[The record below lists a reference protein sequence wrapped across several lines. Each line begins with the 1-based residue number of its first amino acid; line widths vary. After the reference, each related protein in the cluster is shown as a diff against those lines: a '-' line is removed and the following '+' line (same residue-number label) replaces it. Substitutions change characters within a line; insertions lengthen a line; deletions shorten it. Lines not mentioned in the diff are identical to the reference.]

1 MGRISILNALTARR
15 ARSLGELGESL
26 AESILAQAGFTNVEN
41 LNRSKMNFPFADF
54 YAERKSEKYV
64 ISVKIRNKYEA
75 NTGKLNARYNLGHN
89 NCYEL
94 AAKAEIER
102 SAQAA
107 FLAISLMPNSY
118 SAYFAPLVVLNK
130 NLGIPMTKSWLAR
143 YECLAENVAH
153 GVDVSHLKNTYS
165 LKTTAASMPKL

>member
-1 MGRISILNALTARR
+1 MGRISILNTLTARR

-26 AESILAQAGFTNVEN
+26 AESILARSGFTNVKN
-41 LNRSKMNFPFADF
+41 LNHSKMNFPFADF
-54 YAERKSEKYV
+54 YAERKGEKYI

-75 NTGKLNARYNLGHN
+75 NTGKLNARYNLGRK
-89 NCYEL
+89 CYEL
-94 AAKAEIER
+94 AAKAEFEL

-118 SAYFAPLVVLNK
+118 CAYFAPLVVLNK
-130 NLGIPMTKSWLAR
+130 SLGIPMTNSWLVR

-165 LKTTAASMPKL
+165 LKTTVASMPEL